1 MQLLYTVDTVTLN
14 ASGYS
19 EEEGSE
25 VVTITVTRAGD
36 LLDSITVPF
45 RAKNISDAA
54 NAAICKMMLSFRML
68 SVCIITV
75 FI

>member
-1 MQLLYTVDTVTLN
+1 MDTVTLN

-25 VVTITVTRAGD
+25 VVTITITRSGD

-45 RAKNISDAA
+45 RARNISDAI
-54 NAAICKMMLSFRML
+54 NAAICEMMLK
-68 SVCIITV
+68 C
-75 FI
+75 